1 MKKGIYWFSWLAFF
15 LSAFVIVLGGLIE
28 LRHGEDLGLLC
39 TFAGFIGLALSGLI
53 MTIAYGVP
61 EQ

>member
-1 MKKGIYWFSWLAFF
+1 MKKELYWFSWLAFF

-28 LRHGEDLGLLC
+28 LRHGEDLGFLLIS
-39 TFAGFIGLALSGLI
+39 AGFIGLGLSGLM
-53 MTIAYGVP
+53 MTIAYGIP

>member
-1 MKKGIYWFSWLAFF
+1 MKKELYWFSWLAFF
-15 LSAFVIVLGGLIE
+15 VSSFAIVLGGFIE
-28 LRHGEDLGLLC
+28 LRHGEDLGFLYISV
-39 TFAGFIGLALSGLI
+39 GFIGIALSGLM